1 MDATIQRGLVL
12 SMVSAALA
20 LTMGNAAS
28 AQSQE
33 RRPNPLQSSDLS
45 RENLSR
51 VAASAPEVKAIL
63 SKDPGI
69 MVELKR
75 WVAKEATNHGQI
87 IDDSDLTDDAI
98 YDRLTNDVQFRSIAT
113 MVVQRYGYLVPQVNP
128 DSAAGKE
135 KEFLAKERAK
145 LLVQIQDEKLS
156 AGRDRN
162 QRSLQQTGYC
172 DDRGDVDCNDQNYN
186 NFERQQNFGQPSQDQ
201 RNRDQQDYPPS
212 QFGPG
217 EGNPSNQQRTSDPIE
232 RAQYF

>member
-20 LTMGNAAS
+20 LTMGIAAS

-87 IDDSDLTDDAI
+87 IDDSDLTDD
-98 YDRLTNDVQFRSIAT
+98 VQFRSIAT

-135 KEFLAKERAK
+135 QEFLAKERAK

-201 RNRDQQDYPPS
+201 RDRDQHDYPPS

-217 EGNPSNQQRTSDPIE
+217 QGPPSNQQRT
-232 RAQYF
+232 